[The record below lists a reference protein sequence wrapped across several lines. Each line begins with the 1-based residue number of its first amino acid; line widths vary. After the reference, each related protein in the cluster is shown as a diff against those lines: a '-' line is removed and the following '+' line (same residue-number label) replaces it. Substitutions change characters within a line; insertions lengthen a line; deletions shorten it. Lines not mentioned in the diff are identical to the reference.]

1 MEEKEEFITLNI
13 NSSKI
18 VIILLSIVTILV
30 LASVITQ
37 SIRFLLMD
45 PELHKFSRFN
55 LDEEG
60 NLPTYFSTM
69 ILFLSAILLGII
81 SLFKKKEHDPFR
93 THWTILSLIFLVM
106 SIDEAAAVHE
116 MTIRPLQIL
125 FSAGGFFHYAW
136 IIPGAVFFSVI
147 AIMFF
152 KFWLHLEYWVRILF
166 FLAAACYISG
176 AIGLEGLGGFYVDTN
191 EIDFTYILIT
201 TVEETLELIGI
212 VLFISALLRYLVLS
226 YQKAC
231 IRLTFQ

>member
-93 THWTILSLIFLVM
+93 IHWTILSLIFLVM

-176 AIGLEGLGGFYVDTN
+176 AIGLEGLGGFYVNTN